1 MKQRKWLR
9 HAAKALV
16 LAMILSLTLC
26 VTAHAENG
34 WGFLHIHG
42 VDTSDITVTVDN
54 ALMHYTNKYYEG
66 YKFPSYSKITV
77 HFGQDVDAG
86 FVSHV
91 TRQPVKM
98 SYYEMTYA
106 AQEAGDTFS
115 FVWTAIGEHNIHIG
129 AAPVV
134 VDPADPTD
142 PGKTDPTDPGKTD
155 PTDPGK
161 TDPTDPGKTDPTDP
175 GKTDPTDPGNTDPT
189 DPGKT
194 DPTDPGK
201 TDPTDPGKTDPT
213 DPGKTDPADPAD
225 PGKPADPTKPS
236 TGDTMLITLWAV
248 VLMGTAVGITALV
261 RSKKRA

>member
-34 WGFLHIHG
+34 WGYLHIHG
-42 VDTSDITVTVDN
+42 VDTSDITVSVDN
-54 ALMHYTNKYYEG
+54 AIQHYTAKYYEG
-66 YKFPSYSKITV
+66 FKFPSYSKITV

-106 AQEAGDTFS
+106 AQETGDSFS

-129 AAPVV
+129 AAPAV
-134 VDPADPTD
+134 VDPAGPTDPVDPGKDDPADPGKEDPTD
-142 PGKTDPTDPGKTD
+142 PGKDDPADPGKDD
-155 PTDPGK
+155 PADPGK
-161 TDPTDPGKTDPTDP
+161 DDPADPGKNDPADP
-175 GKTDPTDPGNTDPT
+175 GKDDPS
-189 DPGKT
+189 DPGKD
-194 DPTDPGK
+194 DPADPGK
-201 TDPTDPGKTDPT
+201 N
-213 DPGKTDPADPAD
+213 DPADPAD
-225 PGKPADPTKPS
+225 PANNAPADPTKPS
-236 TGDTMLITLWAV
+236 TGDTMLIALWAV